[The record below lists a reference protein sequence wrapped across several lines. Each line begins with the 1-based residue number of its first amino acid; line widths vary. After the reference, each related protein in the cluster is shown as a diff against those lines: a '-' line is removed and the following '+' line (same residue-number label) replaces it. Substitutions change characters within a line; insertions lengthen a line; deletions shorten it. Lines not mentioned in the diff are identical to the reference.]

1 MEEEVTGSG
10 HKLRPSSA
18 ETPLQDRFEHAYARA
33 FHRHLAQTSEHGLH
47 RAYELGR
54 EAVSEELG
62 LLDLSAVHHRAV
74 ASALERLERQ
84 DAQGVLQVASD
95 FFLQA
100 LSAFEMVQRGISEAE
115 ERAMLE
121 KQHVAQLHQLAD
133 ASIAINASTS
143 IEGILQL
150 VAERAR
156 SIIGAHCCIAGVQ
169 LNRERAEGVWQISH
183 SERGAR
189 WRQVLGG
196 AELFDLLAFLA
207 DTLRPARASAVSL
220 AGEEPWTGLARMA
233 RGSVVRGCIV
243 APLLS
248 PRERCIG
255 LILLVDAPGGE
266 FTEKDESILTQLTQV
281 VSVAVDNA
289 RLYHRERRVAE
300 TLQRGLL
307 PSKLPDIPG
316 IALAA
321 RYVPG
326 AAGMNVGG
334 DWFDVVALA
343 DGRTG
348 IAIGDVM
355 GRGVRAASVMGQM
368 RTAFRAY
375 ALGGESPDI
384 VVARLNRLLPTLDPD
399 HFSTMVYV
407 TWDPTQTV
415 ANLVRAGHPPPLVVE
430 PQGRTRYLE
439 RAGSLPLG
447 VLPDAEY
454 HLDQVRLR
462 LGSTL
467 VLYTDGLVEQQGELE
482 DGLTQLE
489 RAVSGSGDLRA
500 ICDRVVDKVLPAQS
514 VDDAA
519 LLMVRFGE
527 K

>member
-10 HKLRPSSA
+10 RNLRLSSA
-18 ETPLQDRFEHAYARA
+18 ETSPLDRFEHAYARA
-33 FHRHLAQTSEHGLH
+33 FHRYLAETSEHGLH

-54 EAVSEELG
+54 QAVSEELG

-74 ASALERLERQ
+74 ASAVERAERQ
-84 DAQGVLQVASD
+84 DAQGVLEAATD

-100 LSAFEMVQRGISEAE
+100 LAAFEMVQLGISEAE

-133 ASIAINASTS
+133 AAIAINASSS
-143 IEGILQL
+143 IGGILQL

-156 SIIGAHCCIAGVQ
+156 TIIGAHSCIAGVQ
-169 LNRERAEGVWQISH
+169 LNRDRAGGVWRISH

-189 WRQVLGG
+189 WRQLLGG
-196 AELFDLLAFLA
+196 VELSELLSFLA
-207 DTLRPARASAVSL
+207 DTLSPARASAVSL

-233 RGSVVRGCIV
+233 RGSTVRGCIV

-289 RLYHRERRVAE
+289 RLYQREHRIAE

-316 IALAA
+316 IALAV

-348 IAIGDVM
+348 IAIGDVV

-375 ALGGESPDI
+375 ALGGESPDT
-384 VVARLNRLLPTLDPD
+384 VVARLNRLLPTLDLD

-407 TWDPTQTV
+407 RWDPAQTV

-430 PQGRTRYLE
+430 PQGRTRYLD

-462 LGSTL
+462 PGSTL
-467 VLYTDGLVEQQGELE
+467 VLYTDGLVEQQAGP
-482 DGLTQLE
+482 DAGLTQLE
-489 RAVSGSGDLRA
+489 RAVSGSGDLQA
-500 ICDRVVDKVLPAQS
+500 ICDRVVDEVLPAHS

-527 K
+527 E

>member
-1 MEEEVTGSG
+1 VTRSRRNP
-10 HKLRPSSA
+10 LPSSA
-18 ETPLQDRFEHAYARA
+18 QTLPLDRFEHAYVEA
-33 FHRHLAQTSEHGLH
+33 FHRYLAQPSEHGLH
-47 RAYELGR
+47 TAYELGR
-54 EAVSEELG
+54 QAVSEELG

-74 ASALERLERQ
+74 ASAVEGAERP
-84 DAQGVLQVASD
+84 DAQGVLEAATD

-100 LSAFEMVQRGISEAE
+100 LAAFEMVQLGISEAE

-121 KQHVAQLHQLAD
+121 KQHAAQLHQLAD
-133 ASIAINASTS
+133 ASIAINASSS

-156 SIIGAHCCIAGVQ
+156 AIIGADCCIAGVQ
-169 LNRERAEGVWQISH
+169 LNRDRAGGVWRISH

-189 WRQVLGG
+189 WRRLLGG
-196 AELFDLLAFLA
+196 VELSDLLSFLA
-207 DTLRPARASAVSL
+207 DTLSPARVSAVGL
-220 AGEEPWTGLARMA
+220 AGEEPWRGLARMA
-233 RGSVVRGCIV
+233 GGSTVRGCIV
-243 APLLS
+243 APVLS
-248 PRERCIG
+248 PREHCIG
-255 LILLVDAPGGE
+255 LILLIDAPGAE

-281 VSVAVDNA
+281 VSVAIDNA
-289 RLYHRERRVAE
+289 RLYQREHRIAE

-348 IAIGDVM
+348 IAIGDVV

-375 ALGGESPDI
+375 ALGGESPDV

-407 TWDPTQTV
+407 QLDPAQT
-415 ANLVRAGHPPPLVVE
+415 AATLVRAGHPPPLVVE
-430 PQGRTRYLE
+430 PQGRTRYLD
-439 RAGSLPLG
+439 RGGSLPLG
-447 VLPDAEY
+447 VMPDAEY
-454 HLDQVRLR
+454 HLHQVRLR
-462 LGSTL
+462 PGSTL
-467 VLYTDGLVEQQGELE
+467 VLYTDGLVEQQAEL
-482 DGLTQLE
+482 DAGLTQLA
-489 RAVSGSGDLRA
+489 RAVSGSGDLQA
-500 ICDRVVDKVLPAQS
+500 TCGRVVDEMLPANS

-519 LLMVRFGE
+519 LLMARFGE
-527 K
+527 E

>member
-1 MEEEVTGSG
+1 MEEEVTRSG
-10 HKLRPSSA
+10 RNPRPSSA
-18 ETPLQDRFEHAYARA
+18 ETLPLDRFEHAYVRA
-33 FHRHLAQTSEHGLH
+33 FHRYLAQTSEHGLH
-47 RAYELGR
+47 KAYELGR
-54 EAVSEELG
+54 QAVSEEVG

-74 ASALERLERQ
+74 ASAVERAERP
-84 DAQGVLQVASD
+84 DAEGVLEAATD

-100 LSAFEMVQRGISEAE
+100 LAAFEMVQLGISEAE

-121 KQHVAQLHQLAD
+121 KQHAAQLHQLAD
-133 ASIAINASTS
+133 ASIAIT
-143 IEGILQL
+143 
-150 VAERAR
+150 ERAR
-156 SIIGAHCCIAGVQ
+156 AIIGADCCIAGVQ
-169 LNRERAEGVWQISH
+169 LNGDPAGGMWRISH

-189 WRQVLGG
+189 WRQLLGG
-196 AELFDLLAFLA
+196 VELSDLLSFVA
-207 DTLRPARASAVSL
+207 DTLRPARAGAVNF
-220 AGEEPWTGLARMA
+220 AEEEPWRGLARMA
-233 RGSVVRGCIV
+233 GGSTVRGCIV

-248 PRERCIG
+248 QRERCIG
-255 LILLVDAPGGE
+255 LILLVDAPGAQ
-266 FTEKDESILTQLTQV
+266 FTDKDVSVLTQLTQV
-281 VSVAVDNA
+281 VSVAIDNA
-289 RLYHRERRVAE
+289 RLYQREHRIAE

-321 RYVPG
+321 RYIPG

-343 DGRTG
+343 GGRTG
-348 IAIGDVM
+348 IAIGDVV

-375 ALGGESPDI
+375 ALGGESPDA

-407 TWDPTQTV
+407 QLDPAQTV

-430 PQGRTRYLE
+430 PQGRTRYLD

-447 VLPDAEY
+447 VLPEADY

-462 LGSTL
+462 PGSTL
-467 VLYTDGLVEQQGELE
+467 VLYTDGLVEQQAEL
-482 DGLTQLE
+482 DAGLTQLA
-489 RAVSGSGDLRA
+489 RAVSGSGDLQA
-500 ICDRVVDKVLPAQS
+500 ICGRVVDEMLPANS

-519 LLMVRFGE
+519 LLMARFGE
-527 K
+527 E